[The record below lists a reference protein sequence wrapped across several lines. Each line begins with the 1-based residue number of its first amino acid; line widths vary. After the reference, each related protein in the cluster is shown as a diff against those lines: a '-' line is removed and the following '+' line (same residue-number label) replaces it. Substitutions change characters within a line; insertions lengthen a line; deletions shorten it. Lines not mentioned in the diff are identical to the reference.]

1 MAVGAFDI
9 KDKDKITDD
18 IDELAFS
25 SGEMDD
31 MFDADSLLSLLDEV
45 TSQENNLKKAV
56 EGNKSKATEKIA
68 QGTVKKDSDGKWM
81 NKVLSDLSTKEDAK
95 EDKQVVFDI
104 NDYPRE
110 IYSEAQLSEI
120 RKGIANRVDIRIY
133 SDVKYTGRQMREIRY
148 GLERNLDVSHYA
160 NVLFRERQMRQI
172 RLGLQQGLDVSSYA
186 RLLFSATDMREKRR
200 ALFAKEKLNDIEN
213 LSYDY
218 DDRATGIHIYV
229 EPGLME
235 AGIVIKNKLP
245 EPFTRGDL
253 KKLMDAYDLTYGFAA
268 EELPD
273 NLANLPLNV
282 KIPVLHGKK
291 PVRGADGYYKNNF
304 EMKEHKPVVN
314 EDGSVDFYAPVEYK
328 KVKRGDVVAEYVP
341 ADKGTS
347 GKTVT
352 GIVLDGM
359 QGKDAEPLDSMD
371 LIQSR
376 DKLKYLSKK
385 DGFLSIKDGKISI
398 MDYLMFP
405 KDVGLADGAINFDG
419 GIQIN
424 GNVLEGAKIT
434 SSGDIFIRGYVS
446 SANIVAKGNIII
458 NGGVNAEED
467 CSIIAGGDITSAFF
481 ENAKIECDGNI
492 EVGYILNSEVISK
505 GRIRTKGRKSLICGG
520 SVIAQNGID
529 TGTIGS
535 KNKAKTYVEVGLL
548 EDDTDEYY
556 ALFREK
562 QKQEEQEEKTHLV
575 MDTIIQKLG
584 ALKGRQDPNYIKLQ
598 VVLSQIK
605 AKKDEIEKGLAEI
618 SRARAKRSEIGIDV
632 ARDLFE
638 NVTVSVNGNKL
649 VIREDQKHCK
659 VRSNGRAI
667 EIN

>member
-1 MAVGAFDI
+1 MGAFDI

-235 AGIVIKNKLP
+235 AGIVI
-245 EPFTRGDL
+245 T
-253 KKLMDAYDLTYGFAA
+253 
-268 EELPD
+268 
-273 NLANLPLNV
+273 
-282 KIPVLHGKK
+282 
-291 PVRGADGYYKNNF
+291 
-304 EMKEHKPVVN
+304 
-314 EDGSVDFYAPVEYK
+314 
-328 KVKRGDVVAEYVP
+328 
-341 ADKGTS
+341 
-347 GKTVT
+347 
-352 GIVLDGM
+352 
-359 QGKDAEPLDSMD
+359 
-371 LIQSR
+371 
-376 DKLKYLSKK
+376 
-385 DGFLSIKDGKISI
+385 
-398 MDYLMFP
+398 
-405 KDVGLADGAINFDG
+405 
-419 GIQIN
+419 
-424 GNVLEGAKIT
+424 
-434 SSGDIFIRGYVS
+434 
-446 SANIVAKGNIII
+446 
-458 NGGVNAEED
+458 
-467 CSIIAGGDITSAFF
+467 
-481 ENAKIECDGNI
+481 
-492 EVGYILNSEVISK
+492 
-505 GRIRTKGRKSLICGG
+505 
-520 SVIAQNGID
+520 
-529 TGTIGS
+529 
-535 KNKAKTYVEVGLL
+535 
-548 EDDTDEYY
+548 
-556 ALFREK
+556 
-562 QKQEEQEEKTHLV
+562 
-575 MDTIIQKLG
+575 
-584 ALKGRQDPNYIKLQ
+584 
-598 VVLSQIK
+598 
-605 AKKDEIEKGLAEI
+605 
-618 SRARAKRSEIGIDV
+618 
-632 ARDLFE
+632 
-638 NVTVSVNGNKL
+638 VNGQ
-649 VIREDQKHCK
+649 ITM
-659 VRSNGRAI
+659 A
-667 EIN
+667 